1 MVYIWKGNGGCHMI
15 RTYALSDD
23 ELIYDIPI
31 HEIKQKNI
39 KWFWADFVNPTEQEA
54 MLLKSLFKFHPL
66 AIEDCL
72 DEFIQRPKLDFY
84 ENYIFLVVH
93 AINQESLKPYEVDLF
108 VSDEFIV
115 TFQQRP
121 VRDLNNL
128 WDRMKK
134 DKSLMQGPFFILHA
148 IIDKL
153 VDDYF
158 APVYQIEERLN
169 SIEDNTNQEAVQL
182 QIGKLFDIRSD
193 LSKLR
198 RTILPMSDL
207 LYRIIHSER
216 LNHLKEHKLYF
227 YDVQD
232 HLLKLVEML
241 ESYRDFSS
249 DIRDSYLSVNSN
261 TMNSIMMTLT
271 VITTIFMP
279 LTFIVGVYGMNF
291 VHMPELQWKY
301 GYFIILALMGLVAS
315 LMFYYFRAK
324 GWFTIGKVNE
334 HKQRKINIR

>member
-1 MVYIWKGNGGCHMI
+1 MGLFEREMRGVTMI
-15 RTYALSDD
+15 RTCAIKDD
-23 ELIYDIPI
+23 EIIYDIPLA
-31 HEIKQKNI
+31 EIKHVDI
-39 KWFWADFVNPTEQEA
+39 KWFWVDFVNPTEQEA
-54 MLLKSLFKFHPL
+54 SLLKSFFKFHPL
-66 AIEDCL
+66 AIEDCS

-84 ENYIFLVVH
+84 ENYIFVVAH
-93 AINQESLKPYEVDLF
+93 AINQVTLKPYEVDLF
-108 VSDEFIV
+108 VGDQFIV
-115 TFQQRP
+115 THQERP

-128 WDRMKK
+128 WDKMKK
-134 DKSLMQGPFFILHA
+134 DKSLMLGPFFIMHA
-148 IIDKL
+148 IIDLL

-158 APVYQIEERLN
+158 APVYRIEEQLN
-169 SIEDNTNQEAVQL
+169 SIEDNTNQESVQL
-182 QIGKLFDIRSD
+182 LIEKLFDIRSD

-232 HLLKLVEML
+232 HLLRLVEML

-301 GYFIILALMGLVAS
+301 GYFIILGLMGLIAL
-315 LMFYYFRAK
+315 LMFYYFRSK

-334 HKQRKINIR
+334 RKKRKIT